1 MMLRTST
8 CLEFRTPVALTH
20 LRRVIN
26 HRVIG
31 ALILSTM
38 LIHSGGSAWAQVESV
53 ERTFKGRTGQDIRV
67 GVFASIRPDCKS
79 GPLPTIRLSA
89 PPAHGDVTVK
99 QGKLRTTNLRQC
111 LAAEVPAYIVNYKS
125 KPGFS
130 GSDVLTLEV
139 VNSNGKSQLQ
149 KITVTVE
156 EGSSGE
162 KI

>member
-8 CLEFRTPVALTH
+8 GLEFRMPIALSR

-26 HRVIG
+26 RRVG
-31 ALILSTM
+31 ALVVSIM
-38 LIHSGGSAWAQVESV
+38 LIHSGGLAWAQAESV
-53 ERTFKGRTGQDIRV
+53 ERTFKGRAGQDIRV

-111 LAAEVPAYIVNYKS
+111 LAVEVPAYLVNYKS

-139 VNSNGKSQLQ
+139 INSNGKSQLQ
-149 KITVTVE
+149 KITVTIE
-156 EGSSGE
+156 EGPSGE

>member
-1 MMLRTST
+1 MMPKRNPRLKSSASIA
-8 CLEFRTPVALTH
+8 CH
-20 LRRVIN
+20 LRRMIESCGLM
-26 HRVIG
+26 R
-31 ALILSTM
+31 ALILMAM
-38 LIHSGGSAWAQVESV
+38 LISLGGAALAQVESI
-53 ERTFKGRTGQDIRV
+53 ERTFKGRTGQDIRI
-67 GVFASIRPDCKS
+67 GIFASIRPDCKS

-125 KPGFS
+125 KPGFF
-130 GSDVLTLEV
+130 GSDILTLEV
-139 VNSNGKSQLQ
+139 INPNGKSQLQ
-149 KITVTVE
+149 KITVTIE

>member
-1 MMLRTST
+1 MLRTST
-8 CLEFRTPVALTH
+8 CLEFRMAIALSR

-26 HRVIG
+26 RRVG
-31 ALILSTM
+31 ALVVSIM
-38 LIHSGGSAWAQVESV
+38 LIHSGGLAWAQAESV
-53 ERTFKGRTGQDIRV
+53 ERTFKGRAGQDIRV

-111 LAAEVPAYIVNYKS
+111 LAVEVPAYLVNYKS

-139 VNSNGKSQLQ
+139 INPNENSTSENHGDR
-149 KITVTVE
+149 
-156 EGSSGE
+156 
-162 KI
+162 